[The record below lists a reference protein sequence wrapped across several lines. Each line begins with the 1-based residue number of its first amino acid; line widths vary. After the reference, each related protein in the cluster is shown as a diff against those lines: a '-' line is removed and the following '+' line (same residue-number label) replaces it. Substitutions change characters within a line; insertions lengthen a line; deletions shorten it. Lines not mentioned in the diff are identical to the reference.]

1 MFHWICPEC
10 GREIAPTVREC
21 PACDP
26 NAVEAEPALAGV
38 VEAPPARPIV
48 NVAAPPESNN
58 VRPIVN
64 DAAPPESN
72 AAPNSVRPI
81 ADSVPPGSTVTSAP
95 PGPNVTSAPPA
106 RELASSDAG
115 EPLLPQF
122 GASLGGHPLQ
132 YLSDLLGESEENPD
146 APPRAER
153 RFPIVIPKP
162 SVPRA
167 LRAWIAE
174 LGPATERPRLPV
186 TGPAPAQPQA
196 EPPLVRTSVALPP
209 GRARKIVAI
218 PPRNTDGPPV
228 ALAAPASKPAEPA
241 TPSLG
246 PAPALAGLTR
256 YSPLEGRPLRPAVPE
271 RHVLHRDSAPRTT
284 LAGPMLPARLMKFQ
298 DRELNPIRSR
308 LYMARKSA
316 IPAWAVTILILGTV
330 LVAGFSSVFS
340 IVPRSGGEAQASTS
354 ETTSTTTSAKVETV
368 ESTPP
373 AQSSSALSTS
383 NSLSRAIEVTGFR
396 IKADPAKKSEIQY
409 LVVNHTPNRFSGVTV
424 YVTLHAASEA
434 PGQPP
439 LGRFE
444 FAAPDLGPYGSKEMS
459 SAIERVNHPTHLPEW
474 QDVRADVEIG
484 Q

>member
-38 VEAPPARPIV
+38 VEAPPARPIA
-48 NVAAPPESNN
+48 NVAARPESES

-64 DAAPPESN
+64 
-72 AAPNSVRPI
+72 
-81 ADSVPPGSTVTSAP
+81 
-95 PGPNVTSAPPA
+95 SAPPA
-106 RELASSDAG
+106 RELASSDAD

-122 GASLGGHPLQ
+122 GTSLGSHPLQ
-132 YLSDLLGESEENPD
+132 YLSDLLGEPENPD

-186 TGPAPAQPQA
+186 TGSAPAQPQA
-196 EPPLVRTSVALPP
+196 EPPLVRSTVALPP

-218 PPRNTDGPPV
+218 PPRNTDGPPS
-228 ALAAPASKPAEPA
+228 ALAAPAQKPAEPA

-246 PAPALAGLTR
+246 PAPALAGLAR

-271 RHVLHRDSAPRTT
+271 RHVLHRDSAPRNT

-308 LYMARKSA
+308 QYMARKSA

-340 IVPRSGGEAQASTS
+340 FVPRSGGEAQASTAETTP
-354 ETTSTTTSAKVETV
+354 ETTSQTISQTTSAKVEAAL
-368 ESTPP
+368 P
-373 AQSSSALSTS
+373 AESSS
-383 NSLSRAIEVTGFR
+383 SLSRAIEVTGFR
-396 IKADPAKKSEIQY
+396 IQADPAKKSEIQY

-459 SAIERVNHPTHLPEW
+459 SAIERVNHPTHLPDW
-474 QDVRADVEIG
+474 QDVRAEVEIG

>member
-1 MFHWICPEC
+1 
-10 GREIAPTVREC
+10 
-21 PACDP
+21 
-26 NAVEAEPALAGV
+26 
-38 VEAPPARPIV
+38 V
-48 NVAAPPESNN
+48 NDAAPLEADS

-64 DAAPPESN
+64 DAAPP
-72 AAPNSVRPI
+72 APH
-81 ADSVPPGSTVTSAP
+81 ADSS
-95 PGPNVTSAPPA
+95 N
-106 RELASSDAG
+106 AG

-132 YLSDLLGESEENPD
+132 YLSDLLGEPENPD

-153 RFPIVIPKP
+153 RFPITIPKP

-174 LGPATERPRLPV
+174 LGPATERPRLPI
-186 TGPAPAQPQA
+186 TGSPPAQPQA
-196 EPPLVRTSVALPP
+196 EPPLVRSSVALPP
-209 GRARKIVAI
+209 GRARRIVAI
-218 PPRNTDGPPV
+218 PPRNADGPPV
-228 ALAAPASKPAEPA
+228 AVAAPAQKPAEPA
-241 TPSLG
+241 TRSLG

-271 RHVLHRDSAPRTT
+271 RHVLHRDSAPRNT
-284 LAGPMLPARLMKFQ
+284 LAGPMLPPGLMKFQ

-308 LYMARKSA
+308 QYMARKSA

-354 ETTSTTTSAKVETV
+354 ETTSETISRTTSAKIEAA
-368 ESTPP
+368 ESAPP
-373 AQSSSALSTS
+373 AASSSSPSTS

-396 IKADPAKKSEIQY
+396 IQAEPAKKSEVQY

-444 FAAPDLGPYGSKEMS
+444 FAAPELGPYGSKEMS
-459 SAIERVNHPTHLPEW
+459 SSIERVNHPTHLPDW
-474 QDVRADVEIG
+474 RDVRADVEIG